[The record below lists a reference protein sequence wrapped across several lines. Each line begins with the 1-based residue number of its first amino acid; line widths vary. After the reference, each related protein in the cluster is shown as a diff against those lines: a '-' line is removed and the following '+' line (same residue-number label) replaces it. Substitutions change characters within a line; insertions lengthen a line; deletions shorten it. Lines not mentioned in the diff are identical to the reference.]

1 MSKSTSYHI
10 VTKSFHWLTALLI
23 LAIIPLGMIAND
35 LPFETD
41 AELARKAW
49 VFSIHKTLGVTVFF
63 VALLR
68 ILWAVTQAKP
78 GPLHPNRKAETFLA
92 EVIHWVLYISLV
104 AVPLTG
110 WIEHAATSGFAPIW
124 WPFGQ
129 SLFFVPQSNA
139 VAGVFAGL
147 HWMFGKLMI
156 ASILLHIAGA
166 LKHQFVDRD
175 ATLRRMW
182 FGRANAPVVA
192 PHVTHFGPRVAALAA
207 FALAGFAAFAFGFL
221 DRHETT
227 VAATALDAVAS
238 EWVVQD
244 GEIAIT
250 VAQFG
255 SDVSGSFADWTSEIS
270 FDPAP
275 ADIMGDVTTVISIG
289 SLTLGSVTSEAM
301 GADYFD
307 AETFPT
313 ATFTAQIK
321 PDGDSYIADG
331 SVTIKGVTVPVQM
344 PFDLILDGD
353 TAQMTGTVTLER
365 LAFNVG
371 ESQTSAANLG
381 FDVIVNISL
390 TAQRGA

>member
-41 AELARKAW
+41 TELARKAW

-68 ILWAVTQAKP
+68 VLWAVTQAKP

-129 SLFFVPQSNA
+129 SLFFVPQSDA

-307 AETFPT
+307 AVTFPT

-381 FDVIVNISL
+381 FDVVVNISL